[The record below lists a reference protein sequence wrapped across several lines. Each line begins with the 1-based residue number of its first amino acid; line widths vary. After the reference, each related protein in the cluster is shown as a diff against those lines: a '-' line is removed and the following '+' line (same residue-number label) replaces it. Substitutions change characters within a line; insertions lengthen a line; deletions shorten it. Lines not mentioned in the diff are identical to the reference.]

1 MKKTKLMVFILSL
14 VIGIFFLIPIKVNA
28 ITPDGTASDWYNF
41 ITQFEVGYASATVE
55 FIEEWDADFFFAV
68 IINDSPNNEFD
79 DYYIQYDA
87 EEIDDMQSYFEDI
100 LAVLIMGWLIWG
112 NPEVNTLA
120 EYIEQVEE
128 EEDAVINF
136 DGMIYWNFEEKYWQI
151 DYYNTSEFNNK
162 EVDMV
167 TDLLDTLAEIGAGI
181 GDLFGKIVES
191 VGQFFY
197 TPGTG
202 DNPGSFT
209 IIGILTIAAVVI
221 SLSMWVLRLI
231 LRLFKLRG

>member
-1 MKKTKLMVFILSL
+1 MKKTKLMLFIVLL
-14 VIGIFFLIPIKVNA
+14 VIGIFFVMPVKVLANTA
-28 ITPDGTASDWYNF
+28 DGTAEDWYNF
-41 ITQFEVGYASATVE
+41 IAQFDFGFASCKIYQSDDGDWEEFFLSIVEAPGSEFDGLFIFYDLIYKEDIQYFHPELDFIEALVLSGESVVGYLE
-55 FIEEWDADFFFAV
+55 
-68 IINDSPNNEFD
+68 
-79 DYYIQYDA
+79 Y
-87 EEIDDMQSYFEDI
+87 YFED
-100 LAVLIMGWLIWG
+100 
-112 NPEVNTLA
+112 
-120 EYIEQVEE
+120 
-128 EEDAVINF
+128 F
-136 DGMIYWNFEEKYWQI
+136 DGFLYWNFEEKYWQI
-151 DYYNTSEFNNK
+151 DYYNKSEFNNK

>member
-1 MKKTKLMVFILSL
+1 MKKVKVFSLSL
-14 VIGIFFLIPIKVNA
+14 LTLFLMFFSFVIFPVKVFA
-28 ITPDGTASDWYNF
+28 DSMDWGTAGDWYNH
-41 ITQFEVGYASATVE
+41 ISQFEYGFARCEIA
-55 FIEEWDADFFFAV
+55 IFFD
-68 IINDSPNNEFD
+68 DSWQDHFGVLIVDEPSHEFD
-79 DYYIQYDA
+79 GYKFEYGYYDYWH
-87 EEIDDMQSYFEDI
+87 YFEPG
-100 LAVLIMGWLIWG
+100 LADNLQDLGALLFNEERVLEHLETIYG
-112 NPEVNTLA
+112 
-120 EYIEQVEE
+120 
-128 EEDAVINF
+128 EDY
-136 DGMIYWNFEEKYWQI
+136 DGFLYWNFENHYWQI
-151 DYYNTSEFNNK
+151 AYYDTSDFDNNNNNNK

-209 IIGILTIAAVVI
+209 IIGILTIAAVVV

>member
-1 MKKTKLMVFILSL
+1 MKKTKLMLFVLL
-14 VIGIFFLIPIKVNA
+14 VIGIFFLMPVKVFGA
-28 ITPDGTASDWYNF
+28 ISETTPENWYDY
-41 ITQFEVGYASATVE
+41 ITQFDDGYVTASIE
-55 FIEEWDADFFFAV
+55 YIEEWERISHFAV
-68 IINDSPNNEFD
+68 IIIDAPGIEFD
-79 DYYIQYDA
+79 GYYIHYDMDDYGYDEHFESSLEGSIFMWLTIRSGNPDYTFADYLYDA
-87 EEIDDMQSYFEDI
+87 TEGEIDSD
-100 LAVLIMGWLIWG
+100 L
-112 NPEVNTLA
+112 
-120 EYIEQVEE
+120 
-128 EEDAVINF
+128 
-136 DGMIYWNFEEKYWQI
+136 IYWNFEEQYWQI
-151 DYYNTSEFNNK
+151 DYYNKSENNNK

-167 TDLLDTLAEIGAGI
+167 TDLLETLAEIGAGI

-209 IIGILTIAAVVI
+209 IVGILTIAAVVV